1 MKPKTVDRW
10 DLDVSFA
17 GTTVHA
23 VYQNFHALSKLEAEV
38 RGMAYARINN
48 PRSTVLKVKA
58 TPSYKREEAQARQAK
73 ADELLRATGG
83 ELWRAHA

>member
-48 PRSTVLKVKA
+48 PRSTVLKVKEKVG
-58 TPSYKREEAQARQAK
+58 TLN
-73 ADELLRATGG
+73 LLLLIIRVLKFGWKV
-83 ELWRAHA
+83 LSLISVR